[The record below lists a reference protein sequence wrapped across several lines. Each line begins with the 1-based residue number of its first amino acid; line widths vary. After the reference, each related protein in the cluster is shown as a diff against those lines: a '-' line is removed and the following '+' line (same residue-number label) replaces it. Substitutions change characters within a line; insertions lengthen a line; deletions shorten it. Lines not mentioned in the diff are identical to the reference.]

1 MVNCSNRTLVK
12 MRFDADINQCHES
25 GCDEDG
31 KNNGHISHITALR
44 RQIPAGRPA
53 TVVYAQVLKIRQRFE
68 GVAPA
73 PSDSQGGRGLR
84 RLLVF
89 SYGCNSAPARTCGLP
104 ILLIGLRVPIA
115 PREDKIGVAG
125 SGRPRYSFVR
135 YCCAYGY
142 PPSRIELGDIFRGLR
157 QAWQTTTGPCRLG

>member
-31 KNNGHISHITALR
+31 KNNGHIKASN
-44 RQIPAGRPA
+44 PCRPPP
-53 TVVYAQVLKIRQRFE
+53 TVVYAQVLKIRQRLE
-68 GVAPA
+68 GLPQHRAIRKGAV
-73 PSDSQGGRGLR
+73 DCIDRW
-84 RLLVF
+84 VF

-104 ILLIGLRVPIA
+104 ILSIGLRVPIA

>member
-31 KNNGHISHITALR
+31 KNNGHITTLK

-68 GVAPA
+68 GLPQHRAIRKGAVDCVDCWCLVMVAI
-73 PSDSQGGRGLR
+73 LR
-84 RLLVF
+84 LRAHVAYL
-89 SYGCNSAPARTCGLP
+89 SY
-104 ILLIGLRVPIA
+104 
-115 PREDKIGVAG
+115 
-125 SGRPRYSFVR
+125 
-135 YCCAYGY
+135 
-142 PPSRIELGDIFRGLR
+142 
-157 QAWQTTTGPCRLG
+157 